1 MYNRC
6 THSIKVRYGYCSM
19 PCVHAMNQQ
28 IAFADTLVNIII
40 VSDKTNFRITF
51 FNDFP
56 FV

>member
-19 PCVHAMNQQ
+19 PCIHAMNQQ